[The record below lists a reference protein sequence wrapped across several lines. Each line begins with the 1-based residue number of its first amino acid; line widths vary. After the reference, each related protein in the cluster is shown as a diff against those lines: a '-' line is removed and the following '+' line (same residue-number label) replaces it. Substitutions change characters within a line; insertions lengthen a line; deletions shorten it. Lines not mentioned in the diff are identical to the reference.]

1 MADNAPSPT
10 PSEDN
15 QRNERDDL
23 MSKALDGI
31 MNSQVQSYDNF
42 VNNFLFL
49 KESKYWCI
57 CMSNLHVRWS
67 CGYQVWQMGFLSRI
81 YQIRAISVNESDAY
95 KLHNSFVII

>member
-49 KESKYWCI
+49 KESKY
-57 CMSNLHVRWS
+57 
-67 CGYQVWQMGFLSRI
+67 
-81 YQIRAISVNESDAY
+81 
-95 KLHNSFVII
+95 